1 LQLEITI
8 GAIENAKFDAILD
21 YIAPK
26 GVAENG
32 AIQFEIKGSL
42 KNIESTF
49 IRAGLSAN
57 ASIILDKAEN
67 VLAIKEAL
75 VQYDPKT
82 KKPFVEVAV
91 GDQKFERRDIE
102 LGLSDGIFVEV
113 KNGVSKTDEIKVWNQ
128 LLGAPKYG
136 GRN

>member
-1 LQLEITI
+1 MR
-8 GAIENAKFDAILD
+8 AISKTSCGSCFDTVLD

-32 AIQFEIKGSL
+32 AIQFAIKGTL
-42 KNIESTF
+42 DTIESTF

-75 VQYDPKT
+75 VQYDPQT
-82 KKPFVEVAV
+82 KLPFVEVAV
-91 GDQKFERRDIE
+91 GDQKFERRE
-102 LGLSDGIFVEV
+102 VKLGISDGIYVQVIE
-113 KNGVSKTDEIKVWNQ
+113 GVSANDNIKVWNQ
-128 LLGAPKYG
+128 LQGNPEYAR
-136 GRN
+136 RN